1 MNAHSIFGR
10 KLGRLLQGGY
20 TPMQV
25 LQRINRSP
33 LKHVVK
39 LAASAT
45 DPAGKARRR
54 AYAKALPATPAVE
67 TLRARGHCAAA
78 VDASL
83 LRELFDA
90 TAQRRAGIG
99 EEHRRANKGYLKA
112 FIASELA
119 AGRIDQDSI
128 YVRFALQPSVVDVVA
143 KYLHEA
149 PYLSYVALD
158 LSEYAGSQLQTSQLW
173 HRDHD
178 DTRVVKL
185 FVYLP
190 DVPDQAHGPFTL
202 VSPRASRAIRGALS
216 QHLPDTAVIGRVPP
230 SEISIMTAAAGTA
243 FMVDTGRCYHMGSRV
258 AAGRERIMYTACY
271 ITWPAIYPDFRNRI
285 AVTGDL
291 GEREKLALLP
301 TRNGPER
308 ETR

>member
-10 KLGRLLQGGY
+10 KLGRLIKGGY

-33 LKHVVK
+33 LRHVVK
-39 LAASAT
+39 AAASAT

-54 AYAKALPATPAVE
+54 AYAQALPATPAVE
-67 TLRARGHCAAA
+67 ALRARGHCAAA
-78 VDASL
+78 VDATL

-90 TAQRRAGIG
+90 AALRRAGIG

-112 FIASELA
+112 FIANELA
-119 AGRIDQDSI
+119 AGRIDQRSI
-128 YVRFALQPSVVDVVA
+128 YVRFALQPSVVEVVA
-143 KYLHEA
+143 KYFHEA

-158 LSEYAGSQLQTSQLW
+158 LSEYAGPQLETSQLW
-173 HRDHD
+173 HRDYD
-178 DTRVVKL
+178 DTKVVKL
-185 FVYLP
+185 FVYLT
-190 DVPDQAHGPFTL
+190 DVPDQPHGPFTL
-202 VSPRASRAIRGALS
+202 VSPRASRAIRATLS
-216 QHLPDTAVIGRVPP
+216 QHLPDDAVGRVPQ
-230 SEISIMTAAAGTA
+230 SEISSVTAAAGTA

-258 AAGRERIMYTACY
+258 APGRERVMYTACY

-291 GEREKLALLP
+291 DEREKLLLLP
-301 TRNGPER
+301 TRDGPEHKSR
-308 ETR
+308 